1 MKHSFIILLFHLLS
15 LIQPYSLQSQTAII
29 RVDDFLYERGIQLV
43 EEIIIS
49 SVPNGYS
56 LISDIILKGIQ
67 NILLEDNYFV
77 IISYGRTN
85 YDEDPLNSFS
95 RDRESKKDSLSLQ
108 IKGIESKAMPG
119 YGLFGINPYLFQK

>member
-56 LISDIILKGIQ
+56 LISDILLIGIQ
-67 NILLEDNYFV
+67 DILPENSSFV
-77 IISYGRTN
+77 IISNGKASY
-85 YDEDPLNSFS
+85 
-95 RDRESKKDSLSLQ
+95 DSLFLQ
-108 IKGIESKAMPG
+108 MKGIESKAMPG
-119 YGLFGINPYLFQK
+119 YGLFGIDPYLFLK